1 MHNTASVL
9 VWTTVTAALCIT
21 LVQPCVS
28 VHAHQLR
35 STPQAATLT
44 GPGHSSWSG
53 AAPWGPTSSHTA
65 VEPHRRDAARRLLQ
79 TATKLATSGGS
90 GCLSVPNSGSGFE
103 FQHPISAAPTP
114 LQLFGCLNAASATL
128 PIPGDTSVI
137 RFAEDTSF
145 CVGVFNGTVEDGATV
160 QVGCWQ
166 RGLWGGGGRAGRPL
180 LRLCA
185 LMCVLCKWCP
195 NMVPGRGNAR
205 QLCSSWAAHLCSH
218 RRALLGQLD
227 GHAGYMC
234 LQLNTQ
240 TSDAI
245 QALQM
250 RHTECFDRWCSSPV
264 ILLLCLLLLLPVKPL
279 HQCRLRQLVCGST
292 WENSATDSPQP
303 GDYPGV

>member
-166 RGLWGGGGRAGRPL
+166 RGLWGGGAGRQSAVAVV
-180 LRLCA
+180 RSH
-185 LMCVLCKWCP
+185 VCP
-195 NMVPGRGNAR
+195 VQVVSKHGAR
-205 QLCSSWAAHLCSH
+205 QRKCKAAVQQ
-218 RRALLGQLD
+218 LG
-227 GHAGYMC
+227 C
-234 LQLNTQ
+234 TSVFTQ
-240 TSDAI
+240 EGTPWTTG
-245 QALQM
+245 
-250 RHTECFDRWCSSPV
+250 RT
-264 ILLLCLLLLLPVKPL
+264 
-279 HQCRLRQLVCGST
+279 CRLHVLAVEYT
-292 WENSATDSPQP
+292 NI
-303 GDYPGV
+303 

>member
-1 MHNTASVL
+1 MMHNTASVL

-166 RGLWGGGGRAGRPL
+166 RGLWGGGGGQAVRCCG
-180 LRLCA
+180 CA
-185 LMCVLCKWCP
+185 LSCVSCASGVQTWCQAEEMQGSCAAVGLHICVHTGGHSLDNWTDMP
-195 NMVPGRGNAR
+195 VTCA
-205 QLCSSWAAHLCSH
+205 CS
-218 RRALLGQLD
+218 
-227 GHAGYMC
+227 
-234 LQLNTQ
+234 
-240 TSDAI
+240 
-245 QALQM
+245 
-250 RHTECFDRWCSSPV
+250 
-264 ILLLCLLLLLPVKPL
+264 
-279 HQCRLRQLVCGST
+279 
-292 WENSATDSPQP
+292 
-303 GDYPGV
+303 